1 MTNWV
6 CEKASEMEDLRERA
20 ISKREALIL
29 CRDQLGGPHT
39 PRQDLFDSELDQ
51 SQQFLTA
58 GNDQEL
64 TIALD
69 GGGLKVFEPEG

>member
-1 MTNWV
+1 
-6 CEKASEMEDLRERA
+6 MEDLRERA

-39 PRQDLFDSELDQ
+39 PRQDRLESELDQ
-51 SQQFLTA
+51 SQQFMTA

-64 TIALD
+64 TIALE
-69 GGGLKVFEPEG
+69 GGGLNVFETEGL